1 MHFFRF
7 RVYLRKLFLTGL
19 VDERKLGANEKGNA
33 FLGNRRRRSDLGQNS
48 WWQKEVRGNAVA
60 VITGHIDNK
69 GSRQGERTAT
79 DSSSTDLFI
88 AQCEEENARH
98 GIACDGPFW
107 PRCKHRAPTGSSGL
121 TPITRPNLS
130 REGFMPSSEGSSPEV
145 GVTGSEVPSSMA

>member
-1 MHFFRF
+1 MPI
-7 RVYLRKLFLTGL
+7 FLDFLYRIGIMI
-19 VDERKLGANEKGNA
+19 ANETGNA

-79 DSSSTDLFI
+79 DSSSTALFI

-130 REGFMPSSEGSSPEV
+130 RDGSMPSSEWRTPEV
-145 GVTGSEVPSSMA
+145 GVTGSEVLTSNSV

>member
-1 MHFFRF
+1 
-7 RVYLRKLFLTGL
+7 LTGL

-98 GIACDGPFW
+98 VSLATW
-107 PRCKHRAPTGSSGL
+107 PLWVGQTCKH
-121 TPITRPNLS
+121 S
-130 REGFMPSSEGSSPEV
+130 RSDG
-145 GVTGSEVPSSMA
+145 

>member
-98 GIACDGPFW
+98 VSLATWPFW
-107 PRCKHRAPTGSSGL
+107 VGQTCKH
-121 TPITRPNLS
+121 S
-130 REGFMPSSEGSSPEV
+130 RSDG
-145 GVTGSEVPSSMA
+145 